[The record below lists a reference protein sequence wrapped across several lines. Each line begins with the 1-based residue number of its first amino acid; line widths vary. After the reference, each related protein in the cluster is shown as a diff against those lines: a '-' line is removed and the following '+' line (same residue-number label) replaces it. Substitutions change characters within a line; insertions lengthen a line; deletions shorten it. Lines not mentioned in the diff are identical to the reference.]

1 MKKKVFII
9 TCLAV
14 MISMVLGPLQA
25 VGAAD
30 ATWPSTP
37 APGNGNFTSL
47 NGVFSPMSNSD
58 STFITDSNGNEV
70 GLRLNTETGNVVGGM
85 WSKTKMVDLAKPF
98 SLDMQVFLGNRG
110 VFSGDGMA
118 FVLTGAAKPTLGRS
132 GASVGVWGGEGSGG
146 ENPGN
151 IADQGQKNSFAVV
164 IDTRE
169 DEMDHHVPY
178 SGILGSNKQYL
189 GSGYPGLPAMYE
201 IGFPGYHTWL
211 SFDNDKWS
219 PSNYAD
225 HIKTNVSNNAWH
237 NLKIDWQPDA
247 GSYGGELKYSL
258 TYYDGSANNTIAHSI
273 KWTEAQVDKIFG
285 SSKLYLGFTS
295 STGGFAETH
304 VVAIKSLVDFNTAKG
319 DVTLKRGNETVT
331 SLTRLSKGDLLT
343 YNYNLAINNFD
354 GQPWQ
359 INSITLPKGEYLS
372 FVKADGSLAKG
383 GDTIEIKATVGT
395 QNVVLHAVVQD
406 NNRSAKIT
414 DLGTVPKNGT
424 STVKFSVPAQV
435 NKYAAVDQSVSDEV
449 GKLSTP
455 GKTGEKEFIF
465 TNTADN
471 SNKIQYVITSDPGT
485 LTLEKVPGF
494 YFEKAVGSSSE
505 DPTVA
510 DVINGIPGQDP
521 FPVTN
526 NDIDPYQW
534 LLTAGRKTPT
544 GSDSYISI
552 KDTRPS
558 KPGWVLKMKLSP
570 FTLTDGS
577 YVLGDNG
584 SKTGG
589 KAEMTLIDVLS
600 TTSIKVASIRDNNVE
615 VVVKNMQ
622 AGNDNWDL
630 KDDAGGETTPMTQ
643 ALMSIEKT
651 PSVRAGYYRST
662 ATWTLANAP
671 E

>member
-25 VGAAD
+25 VVAAD

-201 IGFPGYHTWL
+201 IGFPGFHTWL
-211 SFDNDKWS
+211 SFDNKWS

-295 STGGFAETH
+295 STGNFA
-304 VVAIKSLVDFNTAKG
+304 KPMSLQ
-319 DVTLKRGNETVT
+319 
-331 SLTRLSKGDLLT
+331 SK
-343 YNYNLAINNFD
+343 A
-354 GQPWQ
+354 
-359 INSITLPKGEYLS
+359 
-372 FVKADGSLAKG
+372 
-383 GDTIEIKATVGT
+383 
-395 QNVVLHAVVQD
+395 
-406 NNRSAKIT
+406 
-414 DLGTVPKNGT
+414 
-424 STVKFSVPAQV
+424 
-435 NKYAAVDQSVSDEV
+435 
-449 GKLSTP
+449 
-455 GKTGEKEFIF
+455 
-465 TNTADN
+465 
-471 SNKIQYVITSDPGT
+471 
-485 LTLEKVPGF
+485 
-494 YFEKAVGSSSE
+494 
-505 DPTVA
+505 
-510 DVINGIPGQDP
+510 
-521 FPVTN
+521 
-526 NDIDPYQW
+526 
-534 LLTAGRKTPT
+534 
-544 GSDSYISI
+544 
-552 KDTRPS
+552 
-558 KPGWVLKMKLSP
+558 
-570 FTLTDGS
+570 
-577 YVLGDNG
+577 
-584 SKTGG
+584 
-589 KAEMTLIDVLS
+589 
-600 TTSIKVASIRDNNVE
+600 
-615 VVVKNMQ
+615 
-622 AGNDNWDL
+622 
-630 KDDAGGETTPMTQ
+630 
-643 ALMSIEKT
+643 
-651 PSVRAGYYRST
+651 
-662 ATWTLANAP
+662 
-671 E
+671 